1 MIAQHEKKEKKQI
14 SMQAYWAENIKLL
27 YKCKECKKT
36 TLKPIPAYKLIKNFR
51 SVYKFC
57 NDDLDNFVLLLRKGV
72 YPYEYMDSWEKLD
85 KTSILPKEA
94 YYNKLNKK
102 NISNIDYAR
111 VEKVWEVFKLKNT
124 CENHD
129 LYVQCDTLL
138 LADVFENFRDKCIEI
153 YGLDPDNFLSAPGLT
168 WQVCLKKQE

>member
-1 MIAQHEKKEKKQI
+1 M
-14 SMQAYWAENIKLL
+14 
-27 YKCKECKKT
+27 
-36 TLKPIPAYKLIKNFR
+36 IKNFR

-124 CENHD
+124 C
-129 LYVQCDTLL
+129 
-138 LADVFENFRDKCIEI
+138 
-153 YGLDPDNFLSAPGLT
+153 
-168 WQVCLKKQE
+168 